1 MRQGCGATSL
11 LGRVERVRA
20 ANSDDSGATSRLG
33 RDAGAQDR
41 GSGVSAR
48 RSDPSTCANVGAR
61 PCLKKRFSP
70 KAGPCAEKGPILSS
84 RGRTSPKA
92 GRCVTPLAQLLGLG
106 EFGRFEQRMRS
117 ILAQRPSFEEMRARK
132 IAAWEDR
139 REGPSRLPAE
149 TQETSSAR
157 KGPSLPRR
165 DLAAK
170 RGRFWTPEI
179 EILPS
184 QVNAARKRLNVPAWE
199 KHRCATPRFG
209 SDIGAQAP
217 NLGGPDGS
225 TAPGRTWRVLGGWQ
239 VQTRKP
245 RRARLLAGVWL

>member
-1 MRQGCGATSL
+1 MCHYPRHNFSAWENSAYSRSECGRFRRNIPAWEKKGCARSRLGRACEKGRAVYLRERRRPSRPGRAALSQGGTMRRYEPFLMPARPRFSQARTMRQGRGATSL

-33 RDAGAQDR
+33 RKAGAQR
-41 GSGVSAR
+41 PGSGETAR

-106 EFGRFEQRMRS
+106 EFGGFEQRMRA
-117 ILAQRPSFEEMRARK
+117 ILAQRLDFGEMRARK
-132 IAAWEDR
+132 IAAREYR

-149 TQETSSAR
+149 T
-157 KGPSLPRR
+157 
-165 DLAAK
+165 
-170 RGRFWTPEI
+170 
-179 EILPS
+179 
-184 QVNAARKRLNVPAWE
+184 
-199 KHRCATPRFG
+199 
-209 SDIGAQAP
+209 
-217 NLGGPDGS
+217 
-225 TAPGRTWRVLGGWQ
+225 
-239 VQTRKP
+239 
-245 RRARLLAGVWL
+245 